1 LNSIDIPTSGHYR
14 SSSSFKNGKQGDDI
28 WKHKF
33 KLLEVRAELKYASNS
48 AKHTKSIMKSMSP
61 SLSTRAAL
69 KDSIS
74 SWGRDSSVFKTSAVF
89 FNDEE
94 KKIHNA
100 RERERIED
108 EKQEKVILKKMNE
121 SFENPIED
129 N

>member
-1 LNSIDIPTSGHYR
+1 
-14 SSSSFKNGKQGDDI
+14 
-28 WKHKF
+28 
-33 KLLEVRAELKYASNS
+33 
-48 AKHTKSIMKSMSP
+48 MKSLSP
-61 SLSTRAAL
+61 SLTTKAAL

-74 SWGRDSSVFKTSAVF
+74 SWGRDSSVFKTSAIF

-129 N
+129 NQQKPYIGEKAPLNYFKHYKKIDKVTQ